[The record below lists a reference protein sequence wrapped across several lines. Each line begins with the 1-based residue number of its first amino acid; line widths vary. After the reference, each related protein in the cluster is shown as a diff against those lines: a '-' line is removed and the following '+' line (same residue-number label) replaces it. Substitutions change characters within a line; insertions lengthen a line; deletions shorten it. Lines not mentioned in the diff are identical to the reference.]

1 MNPSLPLLVKIE
13 GVMQLKPS
21 SKQPDFQTGFDNDED
36 DKFSTLSDE
45 ANGLES
51 QQYFSLFAEN

>member
-21 SKQPDFQTGFDNDED
+21 SKQPDFLAGFDNDED

>member
-13 GVMQLKPS
+13 GVMQLKQS
-21 SKQPDFQTGFDNDED
+21 SKQPDFLTGFDNDED

>member
-21 SKQPDFQTGFDNDED
+21 SKQPDFLTGYDNDED

-45 ANGLES
+45 AN
-51 QQYFSLFAEN
+51 